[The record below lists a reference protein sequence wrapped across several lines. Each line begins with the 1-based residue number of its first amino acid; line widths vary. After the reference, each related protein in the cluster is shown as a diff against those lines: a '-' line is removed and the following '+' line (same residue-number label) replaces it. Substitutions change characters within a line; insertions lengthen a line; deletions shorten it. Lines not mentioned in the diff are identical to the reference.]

1 MMSESQEQ
9 VRNLFNLSREEK
21 ILDDFGCS
29 LSEKIPIPGR
39 LYLTEHY
46 ICFGSNLFGFNRKYS
61 LAFNEITELFLKKTI
76 IEIKSKNNKKNKFSF
91 TSFNNIQIVYRR
103 IKSMCRSYN
112 ETISTSSSES
122 KGKEEINPIL
132 LSDSDNSDDEDD
144 IITNITSS
152 SSKKNSENSNS
163 SSNDNSPKTN
173 NSDNIAIEKNVEN
186 IIISNSNKN
195 LVNISN
201 SNINIKTELSKS
213 KTMNDLQSNDTLK
226 KEEINIINN
235 INSNSNSK
243 SKKSVSP
250 IKNKDIEKDSN
261 INNSSNKKENDIN
274 SIEEEE
280 IKFNPIEENIDTEIC
295 RKILD
300 INAKNIFEKFQ
311 TNAYPETSY
320 KKYYEWVGDYTE
332 INVPDWVKIENPE
345 NPEIEKFQRIETFCL
360 ALRGVPLINKSN
372 VIKTLTY
379 WIDKDGTYFIKTSSK
394 SQGVPLSDCFLVET
408 TLEFHPY
415 MNNTKT
421 VFRTYVRTHMLK
433 STIFKSALISQG
445 KKSYGQEVEKWLTF
459 IEENGVKIEGDY
471 IYKPKKRKNSFDK
484 HRSLSHGIEKE
495 NSQMKKNKQIVEF
508 SDFCEDIY
516 NGIVKY
522 TKLFYEYFYREFDKK
537 TRTILI
543 FLFII
548 FILLLTIINRQ
559 NNEIR
564 EFKKGFNE
572 MKEIIDNLTNLTLE
586 LRKSMGKNKL

>member
-9 VRNLFNLSREEK
+9 VRNLFNLNKEEK

-29 LSEKIPIPGR
+29 LSETIPIPGR

-61 LAFNEITELFLKKTI
+61 IAFTEIIELLLKKAN

-112 ETISTSSSES
+112 ETISTSNSES

-132 LSDSDNSDDEDD
+132 LSDSENSDDEDDD
-144 IITNITSS
+144 IITNITHS
-152 SSKKNSENSNS
+152 SSKKNSLNSNS
-163 SSNDNSPKTN
+163 NTSSKDNSPPKTN
-173 NSDNIAIEKNVEN
+173 DSDNN
-186 IIISNSNKN
+186 IIIGKNIEKIINSNSNKN
-195 LVNISN
+195 LLNINN
-201 SNINIKTELSKS
+201 SNINIKTELSKT
-213 KTMNDLQSNDTLK
+213 KTINDLDMNDTIK
-226 KEEINIINN
+226 KEEMNIINN

-243 SKKSVSP
+243 SKKSISP
-250 IKNKDIEKDSN
+250 IKINNIENDKN

-280 IKFNPIEENIDTEIC
+280 IKFNPIEEGLDTEIC
-295 RKILD
+295 RKIFD
-300 INAKNIFEKFQ
+300 VDPKNFFERFQ
-311 TNAYPETSY
+311 TNANPETSY

-332 INVPDWVKIENPE
+332 INVPEWEKIENPE

-379 WIDKDGTYFIKTSSK
+379 WIDKDGTYYMKTSSK

-421 VFRTYVRTHMLK
+421 VFRTYVRTNMLK
-433 STIFKSALISQG
+433 STIFKSTLISQG

-459 IEENGVKIEGDY
+459 IEEKGIKVEGDY
-471 IYKPKKRKNSFDK
+471 IYKAKKRKNSFDK
-484 HRSLSHGIEKE
+484 HRALSHGIEKE
-495 NSQMKKNKQIVEF
+495 NSQMKKHK
-508 SDFCEDIY
+508 
-516 NGIVKY
+516 
-522 TKLFYEYFYREFDKK
+522 
-537 TRTILI
+537 
-543 FLFII
+543 
-548 FILLLTIINRQ
+548 
-559 NNEIR
+559 
-564 EFKKGFNE
+564 
-572 MKEIIDNLTNLTLE
+572 
-586 LRKSMGKNKL
+586 